1 MKCFLT
7 AEAVLKWLETPSVY
21 HIKSDALYEL
31 DNESFEFL
39 RGCVSEDRND
49 TEENEFIT
57 YCMKEGILTD
67 KKPSVKR
74 PPLIKSP
81 EPSLRYL
88 ELQIT
93 NKCNLKCRHCYIGDT
108 DFKELSIGCIKNILA
123 ELEEMQGLRVLLTGG
138 EPLLH
143 SRFMEINEM
152 LPEFSLRKV
161 LFTSGVLLKREIIE
175 TLNVD
180 EVQISI
186 DGLEDAHDSLRGRG
200 TYKAAIGAIE
210 DCLALN
216 YEVSVSTMVH
226 SKNLQDFDK
235 MEKLFK
241 SMGINEWSVDIPSVT
256 GRMIRHP
263 EFQAAPVD
271 AARCLNYG
279 FGGGIHGS
287 EPGFACGLH
296 LMTVM
301 ADGRAAK
308 CTFYSDRPVGSAEE
322 GLRSC
327 WQRIRPIRLSDLKCD
342 CEDIASCRGG
352 CRYRAETLGDSSGR
366 DLYKCASYAIMKS

>member
-1 MKCFLT
+1 
-7 AEAVLKWLETPSVY
+7 
-21 HIKSDALYEL
+21 
-31 DNESFEFL
+31 
-39 RGCVSEDRND
+39 
-49 TEENEFIT
+49 
-57 YCMKEGILTD
+57 
-67 KKPSVKR
+67 
-74 PPLIKSP
+74 
-81 EPSLRYL
+81 YL

-93 NKCNLKCRHCYIGDT
+93 NRCNLKCRHCYIGDT
-108 DFKELSIGCIKNILA
+108 DFKELSIERIKNILT

-143 SRFMEINEM
+143 SRFTEVNGM

-161 LFTSGVLLKREIIE
+161 FFTSGVLLQKEIIK

-180 EVQISI
+180 ELQISI

-200 TYKAAIGAIE
+200 TYKAAIGTIE

-241 SMGINEWSVDIPSVT
+241 SMGIKEWSVDIPSVT
-256 GRMIRHP
+256 GRMRGHP
-263 EFQAAPVD
+263 EFQAASVD

-308 CTFYSDRPVGSAEE
+308 CTFYSDSTVGSAEE
-322 GLRSC
+322 GLRRC

-342 CEDIASCRGG
+342 CEHIESCRGG
-352 CRYRAETLGDSSGR
+352 CRYRAETLGDSFGR
-366 DLYKCASYAIMKS
+366 DLYKCASYDIMKS